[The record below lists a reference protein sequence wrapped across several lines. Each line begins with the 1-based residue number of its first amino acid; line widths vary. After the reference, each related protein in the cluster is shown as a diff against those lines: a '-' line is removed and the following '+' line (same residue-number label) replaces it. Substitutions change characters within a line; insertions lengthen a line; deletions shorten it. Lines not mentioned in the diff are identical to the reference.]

1 MDTYKTSLTPKTI
14 EDATPEARALLEAA
28 QKQYGMIPKMYARM
42 ANVPD
47 LLGTYLYGYE
57 RFRKHSG
64 FTPAEQEVILLT
76 ISYENE
82 CSYCMA
88 AHSWIAENVSKVPAD
103 AIEAIRTGKEIA
115 DPKLAALNRFT
126 ATMVRTRGNPTT
138 QDAQRFFEAGFSEV
152 NILKII
158 LAIAVKILSN
168 YSNHIFHTP
177 VDGPF
182 VPFEWKQQATR
193 GAHQGARS
201 CCAVP
206 QHGTEYSSS
215 DAEGAREV

>member
-1 MDTYKTSLTPKTI
+1 MDTYVISLTPKTI
-14 EDATPEARALLEAA
+14 DDARPEARPLLEAA
-28 QKQYGMIPKMYARM
+28 QKQYGMIPNMYARM

-47 LLGTYLYGYE
+47 VLGTYLYGHE

-64 FTPAEQEVILLT
+64 FTLAEQEVILLT
-76 ISYENE
+76 ISYENG

-88 AHSWIAENVSKVPAD
+88 AHSWVAQNVSKVPAD

-115 DPKLAALNRFT
+115 DPKLAALTRFT
-126 ATMVRTRGNPTT
+126 ATMVRTCGNPAP
-138 QDAQRFFEAGFSEV
+138 QDAQRFLEAGFSEV
-152 NILKII
+152 NILEII

-177 VDGPF
+177 VDAPF
-182 VPFEWKQQATR
+182 AACEWKQQAADV
-193 GAHQGARS
+193 AHQVAGT

-206 QHGTEYSSS
+206 QH
-215 DAEGAREV
+215 R